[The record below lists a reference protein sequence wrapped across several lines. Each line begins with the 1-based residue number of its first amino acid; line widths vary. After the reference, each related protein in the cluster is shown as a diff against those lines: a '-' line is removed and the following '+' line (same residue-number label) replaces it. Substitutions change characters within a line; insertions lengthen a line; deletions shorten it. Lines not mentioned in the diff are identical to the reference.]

1 MYGRLTRRADARV
14 ASAVSCNGACR
25 TRLQPAQTDRKSF
38 RLTNRHVAIRL
49 GSRQI
54 QSCPRRCREAPY
66 SKRRMVP
73 FAQYLASL
81 TPSRPRPRSG
91 RCRQASRST
100 SDGSRPP
107 KLLTDEQVRRSS
119 GERRDMPRRGL
130 IAGAQVRSFVA
141 DGFIVLQPG
150 RAHRCGEPLRR
161 CGHSR
166 RGCGP
171 VRPGADIVQS
181 RGLVTDE
188 SEFDDGT
195 GKHCE
200 SEQDAT
206 AQWVEWCGSFHEL
219 IYRRYAPRAV
229 RRLSSS
235 PRSVGLGACW
245 PKAVG

>member
-1 MYGRLTRRADARV
+1 MHQPPEPQQAWLKRRSLTSCPQTPSLSSRTMYGRLTRRADARV

-54 QSCPRRCREAPY
+54 QSCPRRYREAPY
-66 SKRRMVP
+66 SKRRMAPV
-73 FAQYLASL
+73 AQYLASL

-171 VRPGADIVQS
+171 VLARILCSPGA
-181 RGLVTDE
+181 
-188 SEFDDGT
+188 
-195 GKHCE
+195 
-200 SEQDAT
+200 
-206 AQWVEWCGSFHEL
+206 W
-219 IYRRYAPRAV
+219 
-229 RRLSSS
+229 
-235 PRSVGLGACW
+235 
-245 PKAVG
+245 